1 MSTCGAPCSIGPGRS
16 SRTEFKAFML
26 AQSTPF
32 PETIDLARALARTG
46 RYRLMTINNE
56 SAELNQYRLE
66 QFGLRDIF
74 ITFFSSCWVG
84 ILKPARRIYEVALA
98 MSQAEPEDSVFIDD
112 RERNLEPARALG
124 MRTIRF
130 TDALGLRQELAAMG
144 VHIERRSLDAARHD
158 RPGPDGRQY
167 GAAPA
172 AGRAPGGGVR
182 SERRRREAA
191 RRVGRQGARRTW
203 PISARQLSA
212 PRVVWVMVPA
222 GAAVES
228 TIDQLLPGLSK
239 GDIIIDGGNSNF
251 KDSIRRAAGL
261 KEKGLGFIDAGTS
274 GGIWGLTVGYCLMIG
289 ASPEAFKRA
298 SPSSRRWRRRM
309 ATPTS
314 ARPAPGTTSR

>member
-1 MSTCGAPCSIGPGRS
+1 MTVRHIFFDIGGVLGSNGWDREQRAAAAQHFGLDVTEVEDRHGEAVATLEQGRMPLDEYL
-16 SRTEFKAFML
+16 RCTVFYRPRPFEPAAFKAFML

-98 MSQAEPEDSVFIDD
+98 MSQAEAQTSVFIDD

-144 VHIERRSLDAARHD
+144 VHI
-158 RPGPDGRQY
+158 
-167 GAAPA
+167 
-172 AGRAPGGGVR
+172 
-182 SERRRREAA
+182 
-191 RRVGRQGARRTW
+191 
-203 PISARQLSA
+203 
-212 PRVVWVMVPA
+212 
-222 GAAVES
+222 
-228 TIDQLLPGLSK
+228 
-239 GDIIIDGGNSNF
+239 
-251 KDSIRRAAGL
+251 
-261 KEKGLGFIDAGTS
+261 
-274 GGIWGLTVGYCLMIG
+274 
-289 ASPEAFKRA
+289 
-298 SPSSRRWRRRM
+298 
-309 ATPTS
+309 
-314 ARPAPGTTSR
+314 